1 MQVQAKHV
9 RLAALR
15 DALPD
20 RTYRLSWLRGTR
32 WINGQLEIQAIF
44 VAESLGPADVFSCW
58 IRASDFPFLILG
70 SRWYRGVMVGKPLG
84 LRRLIIPKAQDYRPR
99 GVAMLSDGEKLNVH
113 PSYALA
119 EGGGNN
125 PVLEF
130 EGFEEGDEHDHPLRT
145 YLPLTEVYRSTYFG
159 IPVALPG
166 ILGGLISGAM
176 ANPRFEPWDPDGT
189 AWIDRT
195 AREARITPARALP
208 QELAK
213 RLARFIFS
221 EHGKAA
227 LLSIHRWIQ
236 SSFATP
242 DINKT
247 GKAKPWLPIVRLPYE
262 RAVWDASVVELPV
275 DGNGRRQILVL
286 HIESFDAPEP
296 FNELE
301 IVAPPSTESNGDGDG
316 QGGRGGMLLEP
327 APRDPVDD
335 VEDGWDPQLEPV
347 AIDDIIAR
355 DECIRR
361 RLPRVVR
368 PETRGKG
375 PGGRGGNKIVEVDK
389 VSTQASGATNKG
401 AAALVFTDD
410 DPTAE
415 PADSLRH
422 SIQAIRRAVESVVL
436 RHRRNGLT
444 AYARFLPS
452 DSKVFEFRVP
462 ASNSERAKT
471 LAMSRQYVIAEVSVG
486 RRFAYVIEPER
497 RPENQPLPLGIAWLT
512 GAEGGTHHAAFSTEE
527 IHRVAQ
533 AVETAVREGHS
544 WVRKAAECR
553 SIGVRPV
560 IHAAGSPPSPEGVIR
575 FSDRIAAHLMAVI
588 GDPVAISQPSASR

>member
-1 MQVQAKHV
+1 MKAKHV

-15 DALPD
+15 DTRPD

-44 VAESLGPADVFSCW
+44 VAESLEPADVVPCW

-84 LRRLIIPKAQDYRPR
+84 LRRLLIPKAQSYRPR
-99 GVAMLSDGEKLNVH
+99 GVAMLSDGKKLNVH

-130 EGFEEGDEHDHPLRT
+130 EGFDEGDEHPLRT

-159 IPVALPG
+159 IPIALPG

-189 AWIDRT
+189 AWIDRP
-195 AREARITPARALP
+195 REARITPARALP

-227 LLSIHRWIQ
+227 LLSIHRWTQ
-236 SSFATP
+236 SSFAAP

-247 GKAKPWLPIVRLPYE
+247 GKAKPWLPIVPLPYE

-275 DGNGRRQILVL
+275 DENGRRQVLVL

-301 IVAPPSTESNGDGDG
+301 IVAPPSTESGGDGDG

-327 APRDPVDD
+327 APREPVDD

-355 DECIRR
+355 DERVRR

-368 PETRGKG
+368 SEARERG
-375 PGGRGGNKIVEVDK
+375 PGSRGGSKVIEVDK

-401 AAALVFTDD
+401 AAPLVFTDD

-415 PADSLRH
+415 PAESLRH
-422 SIQAIRRAVESVVL
+422 SIQAIRRAVESVVS
-436 RHRRNGLT
+436 RHQKHGLT

-452 DSKVFEFRVP
+452 DSRVFEFRVP

-471 LAMSRQYVIAEVSVG
+471 LAVSRQYVIAEVSVG

-497 RPENQPLPLGIAWLT
+497 RSEHQPLPLGVAWMT
-512 GAEGGTHHAAFSTEE
+512 GAKGSIRHAAFSTED
-527 IHRVAQ
+527 IHRLAQ
-533 AVETAVREGHS
+533 AIETAAREGHS
-544 WVRKAAECR
+544 WIRKAAEFG

-560 IHAAGSPPSPEGVIR
+560 IHAAGSPPSPDGVKR
-575 FSDRIAAHLMAVI
+575 FSDRISAQLMAVI
-588 GDPVAISQPSASR
+588 GDPIAISQPKTSGMARVS

>member
-1 MQVQAKHV
+1 MQVKAKHV

-15 DALPD
+15 DIPPD
-20 RTYRLSWLRGTR
+20 WTYRLSWLRGTR

-44 VAESLGPADVFSCW
+44 VAESLEPADVVSRW

-70 SRWYRGVMVGKPLG
+70 SRWYRGIMVGKPLG
-84 LRRLIIPKAQDYRPR
+84 LRRLAVPKAQNYRPR
-99 GVAMLSDGEKLNVH
+99 GITTLGGGYKLNVH
-113 PSYALA
+113 PFYALA

-125 PVLEF
+125 PVLEL
-130 EGFEEGDEHDHPLRT
+130 EGFEEGNEYEHPLRI
-145 YLPLTEVYRSTYFG
+145 YLPLTEVYRSNYFG

-166 ILGGLISGAM
+166 ILGGLISGAI
-176 ANPRFEPWDPDGT
+176 AHPRFEAWDPNGT
-189 AWIDRT
+189 DWIDRS

-236 SSFATP
+236 SSFVAP
-242 DINKT
+242 DIKNRREI
-247 GKAKPWLPIVRLPYE
+247 KPWLPIVGLPYE

-275 DGNGRRQILVL
+275 DENGTRQILVL
-286 HIESFDAPEP
+286 HIDSFDAPEP

-301 IVAPPSTESNGDGDG
+301 IVAPPSTESGGDGDG

-327 APRDPVDD
+327 APSEQVDD

-347 AIDDIIAR
+347 AIDDVIAR
-355 DECIRR
+355 DERIRR
-361 RLPRVVR
+361 RLPRMVR
-368 PETRGKG
+368 SEARGRSLG
-375 PGGRGGNKIVEVDK
+375 SRGGSKVIEVDK
-389 VSTQASGATNKG
+389 VSTQASGTTNKG
-401 AAALVFTDD
+401 AAPLVFTDD

-436 RHRRNGLT
+436 RHQRDGLT

-462 ASNSERAKT
+462 ASESERAKA
-471 LAMSRQYVIAEVSVG
+471 LAVSRQYVIAEVSVG

-497 RPENQPLPLGIAWLT
+497 RSEHQPLPLGVAWLT
-512 GAEGGTHHAAFSTEE
+512 GRDGATRNGAFSTEH
-527 IHRVAQ
+527 IHHLAQ
-533 AVETAVREGHS
+533 TVETAAREGHS
-544 WVRKAAECR
+544 WVRKAAE
-553 SIGVRPV
+553 SKGLGVRSV
-560 IHAAGSPPSPEGVIR
+560 IHAAGNPPSQEGLIR
-575 FSDRIAAHLMAVI
+575 FSDRIAAQLMAVI
-588 GDPVAISQPSASR
+588 GTPGAI